1 MYKSRNPPLH
11 SMTLDSA
18 EKHFMF
24 SQANIHVIVGLV
36 LDGDV
41 AQTDERHS
49 GEVAFVTRR
58 FHC

>member
-1 MYKSRNPPLH
+1 
-11 SMTLDSA
+11 MTLDSA